1 MVKRYL
7 EKLRQMNKK
16 NLFWILLPLLILG
29 AIALTLYLLF
39 GRRLL
44 VVVEQPEVFKAW
56 LDGLGPW
63 GEVAFTAIRA
73 AQTVFKFVPAEPLEV
88 ASGYAFGVWGGL
100 LWCMVGTELG
110 SAIII
115 LLTKK
120 FGMRFVSKFIDPEK
134 LKSFSFLQDNRKLR
148 PLLFVIYFIPGAPK
162 DLLTYFLAFTDL
174 KISEYLIITS
184 VARIPSIITSTMCGA
199 YFGNKNYLAAVLVY
213 AVTLLISLLGVLVYR
228 KIEKHESKPENEEK

>member
-1 MVKRYL
+1 
-7 EKLRQMNKK
+7 
-16 NLFWILLPLLILG
+16 
-29 AIALTLYLLF
+29 
-39 GRRLL
+39 
-44 VVVEQPEVFKAW
+44 
-56 LDGLGPW
+56 
-63 GEVAFTAIRA
+63 
-73 AQTVFKFVPAEPLEV
+73 
-88 ASGYAFGVWGGL
+88 
-100 LWCMVGTELG
+100 
-110 SAIII
+110 
-115 LLTKK
+115 
-120 FGMRFVSKFIDPEK
+120 MRFVSKFTDPEK

-213 AVTLLISLLGVLVYR
+213 GVTLLISLLGVLVYR

>member
-120 FGMRFVSKFIDPEK
+120 FGMRFVSKFTDPEK

-184 VARIPSIITSTMCGA
+184 TMCGA